1 MSQLGS
7 IFFSSE
13 SWTYFQQSCQIL
25 IEGFRLN
32 LRIWPYFQRVYIH
45 LIKEGP
51 SLFLLQVY
59 FGGVQRFVV
68 YFKRAQ
74 RFFFFFKGVQTCFV
88 FFCPQSLS
96 GGGLYLNVNWL
107 LPPKLQ
113 RRGLVFKG
121 KMVTMERVWWVTM
134 ERVWWVT
141 VIALWILSVWWVTMM
156 RV

>member
-13 SWTYFQQSCQIL
+13 SWTFFQQSCQIL

-68 YFKRAQ
+68 YFQKGSKVFFVFFSKGFKRFLS
-74 RFFFFFKGVQTCFV
+74 FFSKGFKCFLFIFKGVPTWKRQIPSCSSSACDARFE
-88 FFCPQSLS
+88 FEYWRIIP
-96 GGGLYLNVNWL
+96 
-107 LPPKLQ
+107 
-113 RRGLVFKG
+113 
-121 KMVTMERVWWVTM
+121 
-134 ERVWWVT
+134 
-141 VIALWILSVWWVTMM
+141 
-156 RV
+156 